1 MNEVDMETQLERVA
15 LFEILDKMN
24 RIEADTILLV
34 VDEKVW
40 SYYKDRFDID
50 KISKFK
56 KVNLWVA
63 PRGEETKRIAE
74 YEKCMESFLEKGV
87 HRNAHLV
94 AIGGGGLSDFAGF
107 VASTI
112 VRGIKWSVVP
122 TTLLAM
128 VDASI
133 GGKVGLNSRYGKN
146 LIGNFHIP
154 ENIWLCSDFL
164 KTVSEDEI
172 QSGLGEVI
180 KYSFLSKSIF
190 EMVKKRQPLEDII
203 QTCAQYKLDIT
214 RQDLRDG
221 NIRKALNLGHTL
233 GHALEKAFSLK
244 HGISVFWGM
253 VLVFHLFNNE
263 KCLENLRIIKD
274 SLNWKND
281 VPPWS
286 VGSVPVKKIISYI
299 EKDKK
304 IKSNNKIDLIQISEI
319 GVPIIKEYNLVEL
332 IEKIEEVL
340 NAPSRLTL

>member
-1 MNEVDMETQLERVA
+1 METKLERVA
-15 LFEILDKMN
+15 LFEILDKMKTL
-24 RIEADTILLV
+24 ETDTILLV

-63 PRGEETKRIAE
+63 PRGEEAKRISE

-87 HRNAHLV
+87 HRNTHLV

-122 TTLLAM
+122 TTLLSM

-146 LIGNFHIP
+146 LMGNFHIP

-164 KTVSEDEI
+164 KTVPEDEI

-190 EMVKKRQPLEDII
+190 EMVKNRQPLEDII
-203 QTCAQYKLDIT
+203 QACAHHKLDIT
-214 RQDLRDG
+214 KQDLRDG
-221 NIRKALNLGHTL
+221 NIRKVLNLGHTL

-244 HGISVFWGM
+244 HGVSVFWGM
-253 VLVFHLFNNE
+253 VLVFHLFDNE
-263 KCLENLRIIKD
+263 KSLDDLRIIKEC
-274 SLNWKND
+274 LNWKND

-304 IKSNNKIDLIQISEI
+304 IKSNNTIDLIQISDI
-319 GVPIIKEYNLVEL
+319 GVPVVKEYMLNEL
-332 IEKIEEVL
+332 IARIEEVL
-340 NAPSRLTL
+340 NAPSRLVL